1 MHSHQI
7 DQWVCSIK
15 SLKVHVC
22 WIVEV
27 SVRDGAPSYTSPS
40 RAEGGGGRGGA
51 VDQVKDN
58 ERSTVI
64 PSCPILN
71 LCVCAVVTSMK
82 DLGWKHD

>member
-27 SVRDGAPSYTSPS
+27 SVRDGAPSSTSPS
-40 RAEGGGGRGGA
+40 RAEGGGKGRG

-64 PSCPILN
+64 PSAQYLTFVFVQW
-71 LCVCAVVTSMK
+71 LQA
-82 DLGWKHD
+82 